1 MSHIEDLVLVAL
13 DLETTGLD
21 PQHDRIIEVGA
32 VRFRTD
38 GTILAE
44 FQQLV
49 NPGRGLAYRISQ
61 LTGIDNT
68 MLQDAPPWEVVRPQL
83 AEFVGDAAVVGHNV
97 QFDLSFLASHGLTL
111 AGQPLDTFDL
121 ATMLLPGLRRY
132 NLGFLAHVLGV
143 PLVDAHRALDDA
155 RATARIFVAL
165 LERGVMLPWP
175 VHQAIARLARDRRWP
190 YAPFFAWMREEH
202 RRRKLRRKEDVRP
215 LRPRTDV
222 TLPFAPPPSA
232 PVLTP
237 RETPDPIPVDTLS
250 TLLEPEGPLARVM
263 PGYEHR
269 PQQVHMLREVA
280 RALNEGHHL
289 LVEAGTGTGKSLAYL
304 IPAAYFAHH
313 NQERVLIATHTIN
326 LQDQL
331 FQKDLPVLQQLV
343 PFPVYATVLKGR
355 HNYLCVRRLREFME
369 RKDLSPAAVTF
380 AAKLLVWLAHTGT
393 GDVAELGLSQ
403 EEQRV
408 FWPQV
413 ASDPNTCTRE
423 RCLEAG
429 DFYYLA
435 RDRAERSHLVIVNH
449 ALLLADV
456 SVENRALP
464 PFNHLIIDEGH
475 HLEEAVTQQLGYR
488 VSAQD
493 MHQTLFAIH
502 NPHAPRSHGL
512 LTRVQACTRPLEIG
526 PERAAEFGSLAN
538 QIADHIRQLEPL
550 LRRFW
555 QDVARFVKEH
565 GLQEQGGY
573 DRRLR
578 LTPTERLQPAWSH
591 VEISWERCVPR
602 WEELIATL
610 GRLASR
616 LELYASHLMH
626 EDMAQ
631 ASLDVRGA
639 VTRLQEMVHQVTRF
653 VTSPLDDYVYWLEE
667 AAEKG
672 VITLHAAPLHVGSL
686 VRQHLWERKRAIV
699 MTSATLRTGDSFDY
713 LRERLSAWEAEELSL
728 GSPYDYVSSTLLYIP
743 TDIPEP
749 NRPGYQRMVE
759 EALIALAQATRGRML
774 VLFTSYSQLR
784 RTAEA
789 IGPVLQQA
797 GIVVYEQGMGGRT
810 QVLEN
815 FRTTEQAVL
824 LGTRSFWEG
833 VDIPGE
839 ALSVLVIAR
848 LPFSVPSDPVIQA
861 RAETYEDPFREY
873 QVPQAI
879 LRFRQGFGRL
889 IRSSTDRG
897 VVVILDRRVDTKMY
911 GRLFLDALPPC
922 TVQRAPL
929 SHLPQAARHWLDEAR
944 SPLAHRVE

>member
-1 MSHIEDLVLVAL
+1 MPHVDDLILVAL

-21 PQHDRIIEVGA
+21 PHRDRIIEVGA
-32 VRFRTD
+32 VRFRWD
-38 GTILAE
+38 GTILDE
-44 FQQLV
+44 FQHLV

-61 LTGIDNT
+61 LTGIDDA
-68 MLQDAPPWEVVRPQL
+68 MLREAPSWEEVRPQL
-83 AEFVGDAAVVGHNV
+83 VAFVGDAPVVGHNV
-97 QFDLSFLASHGLTL
+97 QFDLSFLRTHGVTL
-111 AGQPLDTFDL
+111 PGQPLDTFDL
-121 ATMLLPGLRRY
+121 ATMLLPGLGRY
-132 NLGFLAHVLGV
+132 NLGFLARTLGV
-143 PLVDAHRALDDA
+143 PLQDAHRALDDA
-155 RATARIFVAL
+155 RATALIFATL
-165 LERGVMLPWP
+165 LERGVQLPWP
-175 VHQAIARLARDRRWP
+175 VHQAVARLCEGTAWP
-190 YAPFFAWMREEH
+190 YTPFFVWMREEH
-202 RRRKLRRKEDVRP
+202 RRRRLRRKEDVRS
-215 LRPRTDV
+215 LRPRTDIK
-222 TLPFAPPPSA
+222 LPFAPPPTA

-237 RETPDPIPVDTLS
+237 GGAVEPISEDTLA
-250 TLLEPEGPLARVM
+250 TLLEPEGPLARAM
-263 PGYEHR
+263 RGYEHR
-269 PQQVHMLREVA
+269 PQQVHMLREVT

-331 FQKDLPVLQQLV
+331 FQKDLPLLQQVV

-355 HNYLCVRRLREFME
+355 NNYLCVRRLHEFIA
-369 RKDLSPAAVTF
+369 RSHLSPQAITF
-380 AAKLLVWLAHTGT
+380 AVKVLIWLAHTAT
-393 GDVAELGLSQ
+393 GDVAELGLTQ
-403 EEQRV
+403 DEQRL

-423 RCLEAG
+423 RCQEAG

-435 RDRAERSHLVIVNH
+435 RDRAERSHLVIINH
-449 ALLLADV
+449 ALLLADTN
-456 SVENRALP
+456 VENRVLP
-464 PFNHLIIDEGH
+464 PFNHLIIDEAH

-488 VSAQD
+488 LGAVEMQ
-493 MHQTLFAIH
+493 QLLYGIH
-502 NPHAPRSHGL
+502 NPRSPRAHNL
-512 LTRVQACTRPLEIG
+512 LAMVQACSRPLEIG
-526 PERAAEFGSLAN
+526 TERAAELSSLAN
-538 QIADHIRQLEPL
+538 QIAEGIRQLEPSL
-550 LRRFW
+550 HRFW
-555 QDVARFVKEH
+555 DDVARFVREH
-565 GLQEQGGY
+565 GVQEVGAY

-591 VEISWERCVPR
+591 VEISWESCLRR
-602 WEELIATL
+602 FEALIADLSRL
-610 GRLASR
+610 GAR
-616 LELYASHLMH
+616 LELYANHFIN
-626 EDMAQ
+626 EEMAQ
-631 ASLDVRGA
+631 VALDVRGT
-639 VTRLQEMVHQVTRF
+639 VTRLQEMVQQVTRF
-653 VTSPLDDYVYWLEE
+653 VSEPLDDYVYWLEE
-667 AAEKG
+667 AADDRT
-672 VITLHAAPLHVGSL
+672 ITLHTAPLHVGSL
-686 VRQHLWERKRAIV
+686 VRQHLWEPKRSVI

-713 LRERLSAWEAEELSL
+713 FRERLSAWEAEELSL
-728 GSPYDYVSSTLLYIP
+728 GSPYDYVQSTLLYIP

-759 EALIALAQATRGRML
+759 EALIALAKATHGRML

-789 IGPVLQQA
+789 IGPVLQQV
-797 GIVVYEQGMGGRT
+797 GITVYEQGMGGRT

-815 FRTTEQAVL
+815 FRATEQAVL

-861 RAETYEDPFREY
+861 RAEMYDDPFREY

-897 VVVILDRRVDTKMY
+897 VVVILDRRVDTKLY

-929 SHLPQAARHWLDEAR
+929 SHLPQAARHWLEEAR
-944 SPLAHRVE
+944 KPLSHQVE